1 MRTPALLLQREL
13 VWVFNS
19 NYGAFIQEKKKKEK
33 REERILLVF
42 YTGDSHLSRRER
54 GVEGVSK
61 KSMIR

>member
-19 NYGAFIQEKKKKEK
+19 NYGAFIQEKKKEK